1 MACFSLSLAKTHSM
15 ASSAYRRNGHP
26 YRCWIST
33 ILNSTTRFMLGLPL
47 YSQYNDSTISYRH
60 LKLFPEA
67 NDPLVPSSLFSP
79 SLSHYDPFSTFPYL
93 NHYLR
98 SLTLSKNELLTMHL
112 RQYKTAKDRQQIADG
127 LSLLSFVAEKDTAR
141 KALRLNGFAVLRILY
156 FCFSAL
162 FSSHFRTPILTY

>member
-15 ASSAYRRNGHP
+15 VFSAYRRNGHP

-47 YSQYNDSTISYRH
+47 YSQYNDSTTSYRH

-112 RQYKTAKDRQQIADG
+112 RQYKTAKDRQQK
-127 LSLLSFVAEKDTAR
+127 VAPQKDNYKTDFAHQYGGVCKICR
-141 KALRLNGFAVLRILY
+141 RLHIF
-156 FCFSAL
+156 
-162 FSSHFRTPILTY
+162 P

>member
-47 YSQYNDSTISYRH
+47 YSQYNDSTTSYRH

-127 LSLLSFVAEKDTAR
+127 LSLLSFVAEKDTAW
-141 KALRLNGFAVLRILY
+141 KALRLNGFRVLRNFC

-162 FSSHFRTPILTY
+162 FSSHFRTPI